1 MEPVGAMG
9 GIAHV
14 IQIAVAPVFLLTGI
28 AGILS
33 VLSMRLGRITDR
45 ARVLEQRIPLIHA
58 AEQREWLRS
67 HGDLLWRRMRMI
79 NWAIRLS
86 VGGALL
92 VCLVVVALFVD
103 DGWAVDI
110 SPLIAIMFVLAMLL
124 VIGGLL
130 LLLIEVSL
138 STRRTRE
145 ELEAFLAGATSGRE
159 GGTNESST
167 MGRAGS

>member
-1 MEPVGAMG
+1 MEPVGAIG

-33 VLSMRLGRITDR
+33 VLSLRLGRITDR
-45 ARVLEQRIPLIHA
+45 ARVLEQRIPQIY
-58 AEQREWLRS
+58 ESKQRDWLRS

-103 DGWAVDI
+103 DGWVVDI
-110 SPLIAIMFVLAMLL
+110 GPLIAAMFVVAMLL

-145 ELEAFLAGATSGRE
+145 ELEAFLAGATYGRE
-159 GGTNESST
+159 GGSNDSSRS
-167 MGRAGS
+167 GEAG